1 MQVLAAVWSFIQNQ
15 ILGMKWL
22 SSIVYSV
29 LNVLGL
35 DMNTRVGGMIHFFVY
50 DLAKIFLLLSV
61 LIFVYPMSKAISH
74 RKGRRKLSA
83 VPTEYG

>member
-22 SSIVYSV
+22 SSVVYSV
-29 LNVLGL
+29 LNALGL

-61 LIFVYPMSKAISH
+61 LIFVISYVQ
-74 RKGRRKLSA
+74 S
-83 VPTEYG
+83 

>member
-35 DMNTRVGGMIHFFVY
+35 DMNTRVGGMIHFSFMIWRKSFCFY
-50 DLAKIFLLLSV
+50 QSLS
-61 LIFVYPMSKAISH
+61 L
-74 RKGRRKLSA
+74 
-83 VPTEYG
+83 